1 MKTTFILAAALLT
14 LGACS
19 HRPTRANNAEV
30 SSVSSAKYD
39 PTNVETGTVSSAPT
53 SLGAV
58 SSGRGH

>member
-1 MKTTFILAAALLT
+1 MKKTFLLAAALLT

-19 HRPTRANNAEV
+19 HRPTRTNNTEV
-30 SSVSSAKYD
+30 SSVSSTKYA
-39 PTNVETGTVSSAPT
+39 PTKADTGTVSGAPT

>member
-1 MKTTFILAAALLT
+1 MKMTLVLAAALLT

-19 HRPTRANNAEV
+19 HKQTRSEAPQQA
-30 SSVSSAKYD
+30 SASGSVD
-39 PTNVETGTVSSAPT
+39 PTTADTGTVSGAPS